1 MMELE
6 TTLDESLA
14 QVALPAGTS
23 LSGDQFTII
32 ERISAG
38 GFGITYRAKDNIL
51 GRTIVI
57 KECFADD
64 FCLRSGKS
72 VIARNQAYEKHF
84 RSTVTMFMRE
94 ARSLAKLRHQ
104 NIVGVHRAF
113 EENETAYMVLDLIN
127 GFDLH
132 NIMQAN
138 NAPLPPDG
146 VKDMLLQLLD
156 AIETIHMADLLH
168 RDISPDN
175 VMIETDGNPVLID
188 FGAARGDASR
198 RTRAM
203 SAMLVVKDGYS
214 PQEFYMAG
222 SLQTPCSDL
231 YGLAATFYHI
241 LSGKPPPN
249 SQIRMMEIAAKN
261 PDPCVPLVG
270 RIDGYAPSFLRAID
284 MAMQSLPK
292 DRLQSAEDWR
302 DMILQGENEAPTVAP
317 KTVPVATVAEAAP
330 APLELK
336 RTLTKL
342 VEETNAE
349 VHKTQLKVVETAP
362 AKAPEPEKSV
372 SPEWVE
378 QFNRD
383 TLARELA
390 GDGENITSEAQVDP
404 SIESELLDDGS
415 GAAPTAGPAQTAAA
429 TPPDAADC
437 AETDWIGRAHEKQER
452 TRALLL
458 AESEQ
463 QGTFRQ
469 ALSKADPTPAPDY
482 NSAPILTDEGEG
494 APQPQPQMSVVKALL
509 IYLGAGIGLGLVAVI
524 GYLAIML

>member
-38 GFGITYRAKDNIL
+38 GFGITYRAKDNML

-231 YGLAATFYHI
+231 YGLADTF
-241 LSGKPPPN
+241 
-249 SQIRMMEIAAKN
+249 
-261 PDPCVPLVG
+261 
-270 RIDGYAPSFLRAID
+270 
-284 MAMQSLPK
+284 
-292 DRLQSAEDWR
+292 
-302 DMILQGENEAPTVAP
+302 
-317 KTVPVATVAEAAP
+317 
-330 APLELK
+330 
-336 RTLTKL
+336 
-342 VEETNAE
+342 
-349 VHKTQLKVVETAP
+349 
-362 AKAPEPEKSV
+362 
-372 SPEWVE
+372 
-378 QFNRD
+378 
-383 TLARELA
+383 
-390 GDGENITSEAQVDP
+390 
-404 SIESELLDDGS
+404 
-415 GAAPTAGPAQTAAA
+415 
-429 TPPDAADC
+429 
-437 AETDWIGRAHEKQER
+437 
-452 TRALLL
+452 
-458 AESEQ
+458 
-463 QGTFRQ
+463 
-469 ALSKADPTPAPDY
+469 
-482 NSAPILTDEGEG
+482 
-494 APQPQPQMSVVKALL
+494 
-509 IYLGAGIGLGLVAVI
+509 
-524 GYLAIML
+524 